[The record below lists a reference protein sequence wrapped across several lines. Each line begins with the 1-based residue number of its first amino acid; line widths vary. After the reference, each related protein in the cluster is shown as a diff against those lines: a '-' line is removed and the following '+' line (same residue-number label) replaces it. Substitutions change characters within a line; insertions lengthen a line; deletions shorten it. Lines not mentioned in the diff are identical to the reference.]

1 MKPVAIFRFSAT
13 EGPGHF
19 GEWLDAQGIPW
30 ELVAFDHGEMVPAD
44 PRAFAGMAMMGGPM
58 SANDDL
64 PWNAPLL
71 GLVRDAVA
79 SDVPVIGFCLGGQL
93 FAKALGAEVKRTA
106 TPEIGWGEVTTPDP
120 GLRGWFGGR
129 ERFTTFQWHYDVFGL
144 PPGAKRAL
152 TNAFN
157 LEQGFVL
164 GKHIAM
170 QCHVEMTREM
180 VDSWCRTGGS
190 ELPVHSTGTMQSREA
205 ILDDAQA
212 RLAELSV
219 VADDIFAHWS
229 RGLAR

>member
-30 ELVAFDHGEMVPAD
+30 ELVALDHGEMVPAD
-44 PRAFAGMAMMGGPM
+44 PRAFAGVAMMGGPM

-93 FAKALGAEVKRTA
+93 FARALGAEVKRTA
-106 TPEIGWGEVTTPDP
+106 APEIGWGVVTTPDP
-120 GLRGWFGGR
+120 ALRDWFGGR

-144 PPGAKRAL
+144 PPGSKRAL
-152 TNAFN
+152 TNAVN
-157 LEQGFVL
+157 PEQGFVL
-164 GKHIAM
+164 GKHIGM

-180 VDSWCRTGGS
+180 VDTWCCTGGP
-190 ELPVHSTGTMQSREA
+190 ELPVRSTGATQSREA
-205 ILDDAQA
+205 ILDHVQA
-212 RLAELSV
+212 RLAELAT

-229 RGLAR
+229 RGFAR